1 MNQKEILHT
10 FHFVL
15 VIAPLTRS
23 VEKDLETQIVVVT
36 SNEELRDRL
45 QRERDDLFKHGTLV
59 NAQVQYQLLY
69 KICRNYVTKLEIL
82 RHPVFTYVGIASP
95 L

>member
-1 MNQKEILHT
+1 MPDQPT

-36 SNEELRDRL
+36 SNGELRDRL

-59 NAQVQYQLLY
+59 NAQVQYQL
-69 KICRNYVTKLEIL
+69 
-82 RHPVFTYVGIASP
+82 
-95 L
+95 

>member
-1 MNQKEILHT
+1 MPDQPT

-59 NAQVQYQLLY
+59 NAQTWGEPGRAVPWWVS
-69 KICRNYVTKLEIL
+69 RV
-82 RHPVFTYVGIASP
+82 VGIARNFF
-95 L
+95 

>member
-1 MNQKEILHT
+1 M
-10 FHFVL
+10 L

-36 SNEELRDRL
+36 SNEGLRDRL

-59 NAQVQYQLLY
+59 NAQVQYQFY
-69 KICRNYVTKLEIL
+69 TRSVGIRSPNRKYYVTLL
-82 RHPVFTYVGIASP
+82 LPT
-95 L
+95 

>member
-1 MNQKEILHT
+1 MNYNCVSKVEALLVD
-10 FHFVL
+10 FVL

-59 NAQVQYQLLY
+59 NAQVQYQL
-69 KICRNYVTKLEIL
+69 
-82 RHPVFTYVGIASP
+82 
-95 L
+95 

>member
-1 MNQKEILHT
+1 MHFRHHEPQNY
-10 FHFVL
+10 FFYFVL

-59 NAQVQYQLLY
+59 NAQVQYQL
-69 KICRNYVTKLEIL
+69 
-82 RHPVFTYVGIASP
+82 
-95 L
+95 